1 MPKPVILCIGTGNIV
16 GDSLGPVVGDL
27 LVMKYG
33 IDAYVY
39 GRTSRPVNGINYHHY
54 LNHISKHHKRNFII
68 AVDACMGD
76 NQDVGRIK
84 CTKNGLA
91 AGGAL
96 NKGFARVGHLGIL
109 GIVAEARQNNFEE
122 LKKVDASLIQTLS
135 YAVAELVSK
144 LVLRINLMQKHSNL

>member
-1 MPKPVILCIGTGNIV
+1 MPKPVILCIGTGNII
-16 GDSLGPVVGDL
+16 GDSLGPAVGDR

-39 GRTSRPVNGINYHHY
+39 GRTVRPVNGVNYTHY
-54 LNHISKHHKRNFII
+54 LGHISKHHKRNFII

-76 NQDVGRIK
+76 KEDIGRIK
-84 CTKNGLA
+84 CTKGGLT

-96 NKGFARVGHLGIL
+96 NKGLARVGHVGIL

-122 LKKVDASLIQTLS
+122 LKKVDQAFIDALS
-135 YAVAELVSK
+135 DAVAELVNR
-144 LVLRINLMQKHSNL
+144 LVSRIKRVQINSFI